1 MLLSNVGL
9 IESGQRHLLGTDAKT
24 KGAVLENLVGMSTYF
39 RKSEMFDFVSNILA
53 NVSSMKEGRCWMIE
67 HSQNILSPIFL
78 LLQDPEIS
86 RHRVKHMTQCIRN
99 VLFEYEKYEKD
110 FLQMEII
117 QLLCR
122 VLVREH
128 GLTEHSLPESW
139 MHLKGIA
146 TKEVFTSMIDMDVT
160 KDLLDG
166 LMLLANS

>member
-1 MLLSNVGL
+1 
-9 IESGQRHLLGTDAKT
+9 
-24 KGAVLENLVGMSTYF
+24 
-39 RKSEMFDFVSNILA
+39 
-53 NVSSMKEGRCWMIE
+53 MIE
-67 HSQNILSPIFL
+67 HGQNILSPIFL
-78 LLQDPEIS
+78 LLQDPEIN

-110 FLQMEII
+110 FLQMDII